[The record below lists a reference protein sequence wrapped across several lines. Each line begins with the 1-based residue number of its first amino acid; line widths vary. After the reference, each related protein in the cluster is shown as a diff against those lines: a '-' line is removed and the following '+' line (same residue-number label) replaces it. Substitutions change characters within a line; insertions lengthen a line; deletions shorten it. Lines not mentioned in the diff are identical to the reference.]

1 MDTWVPRDDQFKR
14 GCVQIASWSYTN
26 FLRAHWS
33 DDAETFL
40 AVGIA
45 SAQQA
50 GLKQMCS
57 KIKRNKKKVG
67 IMRHVPLAKLNT
79 IWILPELSLGLVRC
93 ETGRLYQ
100 TQGSLWES
108 HHTLHLDQCNAGNNG
123 VTEQNVPHWQPF
135 FWDEGW
141 LHVFSSPLQLTCAEV
156 TAALCL
162 SVCW

>member
-1 MDTWVPRDDQFKR
+1 MDTWVPWDDQFKR
-14 GCVQIASWSYTN
+14 GRVQIASWSYPN
-26 FLRAHWS
+26 FLRAHWT
-33 DDAETFL
+33 DDAGTSL

-79 IWILPELSLGLVRC
+79 ILILPELSLGLVRC
-93 ETGRLYQ
+93 KTGRLYQ

-108 HHTLHLDQCNAGNNG
+108 HHKLHLDQCNAGNNS

-135 FWDEGW
+135 FWW
-141 LHVFSSPLQLTCAEV
+141 LHDLPSPPQIMCAEV

-162 SVCW
+162 SVCWQV